1 MGNSAGF
8 LGIMSAMAMRMTA
21 TPSSAV
27 RPMVTRS
34 LRSCDA
40 NVGEKTPEEGS
51 MWIDL
56 KKVNRNREIS
66 GMKRETLAKKIFSN
80 R

>member
-1 MGNSAGF
+1 
-8 LGIMSAMAMRMTA
+8 
-21 TPSSAV
+21 
-27 RPMVTRS
+27 
-34 LRSCDA
+34 
-40 NVGEKTPEEGS
+40 